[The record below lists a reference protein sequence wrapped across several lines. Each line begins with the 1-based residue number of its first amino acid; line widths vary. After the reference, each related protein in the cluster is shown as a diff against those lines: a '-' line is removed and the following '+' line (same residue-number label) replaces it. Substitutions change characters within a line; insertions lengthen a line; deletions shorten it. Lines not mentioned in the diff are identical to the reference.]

1 VKLNLL
7 IYRETVMVWKW
18 NTRW

>member
-7 IYRETVMVWKW
+7 IYRETMAVWKW
-18 NTRW
+18 KMRW